1 MASPAHP
8 TAAMVAP
15 VDSAAR
21 RPRSPLGKMDRTA
34 PRDSTEP
41 RERAVTL
48 LEASPPSA
56 STSGRMVLPERAA
69 NTAAV
74 AAVVAGEARSIPLAA
89 ATAALVGGLA
99 GAAAAAAGAAAAPG
113 PTAGWAAGRR
123 PRASPRD

>member
-1 MASPAHP
+1 MA
-8 TAAMVAP
+8 AP

-74 AAVVAGEARSIPLAA
+74 AAGVAGEAGAIALAA
-89 ATAALVGGLA
+89 AVAAVGVGLEGGRGAASGGGGGA
-99 GAAAAAAGAAAAPG
+99 GA
-113 PTAGWAAGRR
+113 W
-123 PRASPRD
+123 

>member
-74 AAVVAGEARSIPLAA
+74 AAGGGGGGGPNPPGGGKGGRGGGEWGSWRR
-89 ATAALVGGLA
+89 
-99 GAAAAAAGAAAAPG
+99 
-113 PTAGWAAGRR
+113 GR
-123 PRASPRD
+123 P

>member
-1 MASPAHP
+1 
-8 TAAMVAP
+8 MVAP

-74 AAVVAGEARSIPLAA
+74 AAVVAGEAGSIPLAA
-89 ATAALVGGLA
+89 AMAAVVGGLA
-99 GAAAAAAGAAAAPG
+99 VAPGAAAGAAAVP
-113 PTAGWAAGRR
+113 AARTGAAAWRR
-123 PRASPRD
+123 PPRVAATQARP

>member
-8 TAAMVAP
+8 TAALVAP

-21 RPRSPLGKMDRTA
+21 RPRSPLGQMDRTA

-74 AAVVAGEARSIPLAA
+74 AAVVAGEAGSLPLAA
-89 ATAALVGGLA
+89 AMAAVVVGLA
-99 GAAAAAAGAAAAPG
+99 VAPGAAEVAAAVPAAGADALG
-113 PTAGWAAGRR
+113 GGRTCWT
-123 PRASPRD
+123 

>member
-8 TAAMVAP
+8 TAAMPAP

-74 AAVVAGEARSIPLAA
+74 AAVVAAEAGSIPLAA
-89 ATAALVGGLA
+89 AMAAVVVGLA
-99 GAAAAAAGAAAAPG
+99 VAPGAAAGAAAG
-113 PTAGWAAGRR
+113 AAGRAGSAGGCR
-123 PRASPRD
+123 PER